1 MLLHLFVYL
10 FIYLVEVQV
19 RSKLVNGGGVDV
31 GRYGQNCT
39 HVVVDKLVYVR
50 FFFLSPFYKKKN
62 VYLNFLGILSFFALA
77 FGSTRKSI
85 FFFILYCQ

>member
-1 MLLHLFVYL
+1 MRQCSAAAFVCL

-50 FFFLSPFYKKKN
+50 FFFLSSSFS
-62 VYLNFLGILSFFALA
+62 SFFFLM
-77 FGSTRKSI
+77 
-85 FFFILYCQ
+85 FILIS